1 MTARALLPVLSG
13 YCVGHCIATVA
24 TLCAPLY
31 AGTVLD
37 CQTVPALEQPSP
49 MGRTAARWGGI
60 GHAPHV
66 VFIQVKRQDPAELGQ
81 HAPRAMMPDASKGG
95 RLARGQRLT
104 LGQCPRNAGDT
115 FGCNGLT
122 VWHSVMITLVRPA
135 EKLST

>member
-49 MGRTAARWGGI
+49 MGRTAARWGAT
-60 GHAPHV
+60 GHAPDPAV
-66 VFIQVKRQDPAELGQ
+66 ILIDGQDPAELGQ
-81 HAPRAMMPDASKGG
+81 HAPRATRSDARKRG

-104 LGQCPRNAGDT
+104 VRQWPHDAGDS
-115 FGCNGLT
+115 FGCDGLT

>member
-1 MTARALLPVLSG
+1 MTVRALLPVLSG
-13 YCVGHCIATVA
+13 YCAGHCIATVA

-49 MGRTAARWGGI
+49 MGRTAARWGGA
-60 GHAPHV
+60 GHAPYV
-66 VFIQVKRQDPAELGQ
+66 VFILIDGQDPAELVK
-81 HAPRAMMPDASKGG
+81 HAPRATRSDASKRG

-104 LGQCPRNAGDT
+104 VRQWPHNAGNSFSCD
-115 FGCNGLT
+115 GLT
-122 VWHSVMITLVRPA
+122 VWHSVIVTLGRPA